1 MAGVIVDY
9 GLLENLVPGLQQI
22 SSPSQ
27 HKNSQKNN
35 KRHYMQTQ
43 NKAIQASTMTRATAA
58 VFGPWLCEL
67 VLS

>member
-1 MAGVIVDY
+1 
-9 GLLENLVPGLQQI
+9 
-22 SSPSQ
+22 
-27 HKNSQKNN
+27 
-35 KRHYMQTQ
+35 MQTQ